1 MGGLNP
7 FRPVDGGRG
16 DLHELDEVL
25 LPNNNILKE
34 IGDLIRRMLESS
46 HEGSCFMADI
56 VFAPRQVA
64 RKDREFQRVIEIF
77 VWIALQ
83 SIGR

>member
-1 MGGLNP
+1 M
-7 FRPVDGGRG
+7 
-16 DLHELDEVL
+16 
-25 LPNNNILKE
+25 LKE
-34 IGDLIRRMLESS
+34 SGDLIRRRLQSS

-77 VWIALQ
+77 VWIALRG
-83 SIGR
+83 IGRQKEQLNFIPMPVQPGCDFLPMVYL